1 MIRDINEQ
9 VIKAVNEIEM
19 RYSKGMK
26 FTLHDLMTSTS
37 CSNESNY
44 DYYIN
49 ALQSK
54 LNLSRIAQIHSTRN
68 GIRIYI
74 KL

>member
-9 VIKAVNEIEM
+9 VTKAVNEIEM

-26 FTLHDLMTSTS
+26 FTLHDLMASTS

-44 DYYIN
+44 NYYIN

-54 LNLSRIAQIHSTRN
+54 LNLGRIAQVHSTRN
-68 GIRIYI
+68 GVRIYI

>member
-9 VIKAVNEIEM
+9 VVKAVSEIEM

-26 FTLHDLMTSTS
+26 FTLHDLMASTS
-37 CSNESNY
+37 CSNENNY
-44 DYYIN
+44 NYYIN
-49 ALQSK
+49 ALQTK
-54 LNLSRIAQIHSTRN
+54 LNLSKTAQVYSTTN
-68 GIRIYI
+68 GIKTYI

>member
-9 VIKAVNEIEM
+9 VIKAVNKIEM

-26 FTLHDLMTSTS
+26 FTLHDLMASTS

-44 DYYIN
+44 NYYIN
-49 ALQSK
+49 TLQSK

-68 GIRIYI
+68 GVRTYI